1 MTDDKKEKEVS
12 WPGPPDTSLGDACV
26 DNPSST
32 PIITQDDDKGQ
43 AGVSLSRFEKKR
55 KNRHALHIES
65 KVAAC
70 AIKCYDEQLEYGRDY
85 TFDKIR
91 NFDKK
96 YHIIAIVHDRDEVAD
111 GIWQTSKVK
120 PHLHIIF
127 RCIDRKDRY
136 RVKKLLDDLG
146 IVFRRGIDDELWNNG
161 GVETIG
167 TFTGYAVYLT
177 HETEDAIRDAK
188 ERYELDELISNLTL
202 DEIIE
207 VREGYTSLDNGK
219 RKVAMDELIALDK
232 EAYDLGYDM
241 GSFDKWYGS
250 QPFVVRSHSKKKTIV
265 ESYERGVNDRLE
277 KNPEIVRACIF
288 IHGMPNAG
296 KTYAS
301 KAALSDKPYLCIQGG
316 GSGKF
321 DNLRPDHEAIII
333 DDDICPNLLNM
344 SDNYICRA
352 YRRNSNNPVWAG
364 KYLIVT
370 SNLYFPEWVEACKI
384 KVTENTTPIS
394 HYDYMSRANQTDVS
408 LPTKRYEAVLSRFF
422 VCRISYDDK
431 TGSPSLLCEHVSE
444 RGSCAAQEKRRD
456 LYRDFCLKFNDTI
469 RQYKSDP
476 GVVDYSDI
484 IGIPA
489 HFEEVD
495 VPQSYPGAAQ
505 CFSATGNVRWYVMKS
520 VPAFNP
526 MDK

>member
-12 WPGPPDTSLGDACV
+12 GGPGQDTSLGDACV

-43 AGVSLSRFEKKR
+43 AGVPLSRFEKKR
-55 KNRHALHIES
+55 KNCHELHAES
-65 KVAAC
+65 KVSTC
-70 AIKCYDEQLEYGRDY
+70 AIKCYDEQLPYGRDY

-96 YHIIAIVHDRDEVAD
+96 YHIMAIVHDRDEVAN

-120 PHLHIIF
+120 PHIHVIF
-127 RCIDRKDRY
+127 RCSNRKDRY

-146 IVFRRGIDDELWNNG
+146 IVFRRGTDDALWKNG

-207 VREGYTSLDNGK
+207 VREGYTRLDNGK
-219 RKVAMDELIALDK
+219 RKITMDELIALDK

-250 QPFVVRSHSKKKTIV
+250 QPFVVRSHSKKKTIM
-265 ESYERGVNDRLE
+265 ESYERGIKDRLE
-277 KNPEIVRACIF
+277 EHSEIVRACIF
-288 IHGMPNAG
+288 IHGPANSG
-296 KTYAS
+296 KTYNS
-301 KAALSDKPYLCIQGG
+301 RVALAGKPCLCVQGG

-321 DNLRPDHEAIII
+321 DNLRPDHKAIII
-333 DDDICPNLLNM
+333 DDDTCPNLLNM

-352 YRRNSNNPVWAG
+352 YRRNSDNQVWAG
-364 KYLIVT
+364 EYLIVT

-384 KVTENTTPIS
+384 AVTESTKPILHS
-394 HYDYMSRANQTDVS
+394 DYIDSDNQTYVS
-408 LPTKRYEAVLSRFF
+408 FPTEKYKAILSRFF

-431 TGSPSLLCEHVSE
+431 TSLPSLLCEHVSE
-444 RGSCAAQEKRRD
+444 RGSCVAQEKRRD
-456 LYRDFCLKFNDTI
+456 LYRDFCLKFNDAI
-469 RQYKSDP
+469 RQYNSDTR
-476 GVVDYSDI
+476 VVDYSDI
-484 IGIPA
+484 IGVPA
-489 HFEEVD
+489 HSETVY
-495 VPQSYPGAAQ
+495 VPKSYPGAAQ
-505 CFSATGNVRWYVMKS
+505 CFPATGGVNWYVMKS